1 MQYELGEDR
10 GVIEGREI
18 FIYGAKD
25 LGDKK
30 TFISRVQIIETHSP
44 SLEPT

>member
-10 GVIEGREI
+10 GVIVGREI

-30 TFISRVQIIETHSP
+30 TLSQESRLSRLTAP